1 MNCDVFYA
9 RVGCSVSPGGLAAW
23 LLGLA
28 SPFQLA
34 GRQTSKMEWI
44 DLTMPISPEMII
56 WPGDPK
62 PIFQIHSETCQ
73 TSTISIGSHTGTHID
88 APIHFIPNAQGVESI
103 PLNVLCGETLIIQ
116 VTSKGHVS
124 REDLHEIL
132 KNIVQPVERILIKTS
147 NSSGHFPSDA
157 FESFVALSP
166 SAAQYLLEKQVKLIG
181 IDAPS
186 IESFH
191 ASQTTAA
198 VHKLLLNHR
207 VVIVENVQLQHISAD
222 TPIFVEMMCLPLR
235 IDSDGAP
242 VRIVIRNKN

>member
-1 MNCDVFYA
+1 MFSMRVSVARFGAELGWLVGLRGNC
-9 RVGCSVSPGGLAAW
+9 
-23 LLGLA
+23 
-28 SPFQLA
+28 QLEGT

-44 DLTMPISPEMII
+44 DLTMPISPGMII

-103 PLNVLCGETLIIQ
+103 PLNVLCGETVIIQ

-132 KNIVQPVERILIKTS
+132 KSIVQPVERILIKTS
-147 NSSGHFPSDA
+147 NSTGHSDA

-166 SAAQYLLEKQVKLIG
+166 SAAHYLLEKQVKLIG

-191 ASQTTAA
+191 ASQTTAT

-207 VVIVENVQLQHISAD
+207 VVIVENVQLQHVSAD

-235 IDSDGAP
+235 IDGDGAP
-242 VRIVIRNKN
+242 VRIVVRNKN